1 MNHYISKVKYYIKFC
16 LGISSYGAPPST
28 GKLFIVNIVVMS
40 KNYYFLHMHRDFQVL
55 LIPVHNPGTHYV
67 QKK

>member
-28 GKLFIVNIVVMS
+28 GKLFIVNIVVTS
-40 KNYYFLHMHRDFQVL
+40 KKL
-55 LIPVHNPGTHYV
+55 LFFTHA
-67 QKK
+67 